1 MQILTQQMAKLQD
14 TLNEANQ
21 VCTFVPMRLLFYYV
35 YFSLLTEYYLLF
47 DNYSIDSPFPE
58 KFRYLEPWWAQFCFI
73 IRIVSLHLSWNVGT
87 DCNSSIYWTI
97 FSQAMH
103 FDQLFSF
110 FLLDSDTWN
119 SRERRKEKS
128 TDLKKPWP
136 PSRTRWKKNSNISWG
151 VLVFISK
158 SKWEWTAFVDILTSY
173 FLFASLYLGHF
184 VCRRNGADCRKSQV
198 LVRPY

>member
-1 MQILTQQMAKLQD
+1 MKLIRCVNLYQCDRYFTTCIFLSQQ
-14 TLNEANQ
+14 NII
-21 VCTFVPMRLLFYYV
+21 YY
-35 YFSLLTEYYLLF
+35 
-47 DNYSIDSPFPE
+47 NYSIDRPFPE
-58 KFRYLEPWWAQFCFI
+58 RFRYPEPWLAQFCFI
-73 IRIVSLHLSWNVGT
+73 IRVSLHLSWNVDT
-87 DCNSSIYWTI
+87 DCNSPIYWTI

-136 PSRTRWKKNSNISWG
+136 PSRTRWKKNSNISWN
-151 VLVFISK
+151 VLVFISN
-158 SKWEWTAFVDILTSY
+158 SKWERRAFVDILTSF
-173 FLFASLYLGHF
+173 FLFVSLYLGHF